1 MRKVIIIDDR
11 VERQKQYLSDKD
23 LQSLSAMD
31 GVTLSYQIS
40 RDLESYA
47 GYDLLAF
54 HRSALV
60 ERNMLSAVIDYCKR
74 NGKYLVTFSG
84 GINNNNFY
92 TNHYIELNSKTFY
105 RMDRLTAFLQD
116 FCQENGDVHILR
128 LVYGDNWLMPFMVKY
143 NHLKWQYGD
152 AMPRKVA
159 DQFYDLEDLIG
170 PELIENQHKLQQQLE
185 SLKNLS

>member
-23 LQSLSAMD
+23 LQSLSAID
-31 GVTLSYQIS
+31 GVVLCYQICMEL
-40 RDLESYA
+40 DSYND
-47 GYDLLAF
+47 YDLLAF

-60 ERNMLSAVIDYCKR
+60 ERNILSAVVDYCKK

-92 TNHYIELNSKTFY
+92 TDHYIELNSKTFY
-105 RMDRLTAFLQD
+105 RIDRLKAFLQD
-116 FCQENGDVHILR
+116 FCQGDGDVHILR
-128 LVYGDNWLMPFMVKY
+128 LVYGDNWLMPFIVKY
-143 NHLKWQYGD
+143 NHLRWQYGD
-152 AMPRKVA
+152 AMPQKVA

-170 PELIENQHKLQQQLE
+170 PELTDDPHKLQQKLE
-185 SLKNLS
+185 ILKNLS